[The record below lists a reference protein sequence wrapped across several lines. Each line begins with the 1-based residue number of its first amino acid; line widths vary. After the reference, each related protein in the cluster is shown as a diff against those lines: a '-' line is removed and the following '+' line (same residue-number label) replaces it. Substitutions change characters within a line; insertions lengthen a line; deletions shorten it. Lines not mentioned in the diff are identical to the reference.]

1 MLRSAEPAHPRNA
14 CEQGEIEH
22 KSGVGE
28 QVEAAAL
35 SASDFDRFVFV
46 VGAPRCGTTTLAG
59 FLKGSASVCSPIVKE
74 PHYFAQNDL
83 RSLSDTQLRDRVE
96 NEYLRRFFG
105 RDPARRVGLDA
116 SVTYLYAPEQLEP
129 ILRLWPK
136 SRFIV
141 AIRNPLSMLP
151 SLHQRLLYLGDET
164 ITDFQKAWQAIPLR
178 RQGRHLPRRCAD
190 PRWLLYDEAPRFS
203 TYLQRLY
210 AVVGEHRCQVVLFD
224 DLTADPGREYRRLMD
239 FVGLEPERQVNFQ
252 ARRASCGVK
261 SLWLQRMLKRPPKA
275 MREYLAGEKF
285 CQRFRDLDSR
295 RDRKLSGAVLKL
307 RKRILK
313 WNRYPEVPAELPPS
327 LQEEIRQRYKGEIQR
342 LSEMLD
348 RDLDHWLRPGAWNM
362 RMEKGGSTRGD
373 NRAAFASEL
382 R

>member
-14 CEQGEIEH
+14 CEQGEFDD

-35 SASDFDRFVFV
+35 SVSDFDRFVFV

-83 RSLSDTQLRDRVE
+83 RSLSESELRQRVE

-105 RDPARRVGLDA
+105 RDPARRIGLDA
-116 SVTYLYAPEQLEP
+116 SVTYLYTPEQLEP
-129 ILRLWPK
+129 ILRLWPQ

-141 AIRNPLSMLP
+141 AVRDPLSMLP
-151 SLHQRLLYLGDET
+151 SLHQRLIYLGDET
-164 ITDFQKAWQAIPLR
+164 ITDFRKAWEAIPLR
-178 RQGRHLPRRCAD
+178 RQGRRLPGRCAD
-190 PRWLLYDEAPRFS
+190 PRWLLYDEAARFS

-210 AVVGEHRCQVVLFD
+210 AVVGQDRCQVVLFD
-224 DLTADPGREYRRLMD
+224 DLTADPAREYRRLMD
-239 FVGLEPERQVNFQ
+239 FAGLESERQVNFQ

-285 CQRFRDLDSR
+285 CQRFRDLDFK
-295 RDRKLSGAVLKL
+295 RDRKVSGAVLQL

-313 WNRYPEVPAELPPS
+313 WNRYPEPPATLPLS
-327 LQEEIRQRYKGEIQR
+327 LEEEIRRRFRSEIQR
-342 LSEMLD
+342 LSELLD

-362 RMEKGGSTRGD
+362 SMEKGGSIRGD